1 MKNHDFHSIYPLKI
15 SYFREN
21 SDYVSVVKEGAIVF
35 EFIERKTKEK
45 KASNLVNF
53 RDFHLFKGERINKS

>member
-45 KASNLVNF
+45 VSNLVNF